1 MVWNVEISK
10 QISMIILL
18 IVLILICF
26 KYKKIERVNLIF
38 FAGFVAISII
48 DFFCYFYFEITK
60 ISTDK
65 FYVIGMFFMFLLYLI
80 YYYKLLYLAALR
92 KIQSVLILLFVVNG
106 LMMFGIE
113 SNLFENFSFNTFYVN
128 ILLLTFSIILFL
140 YQTFNSDKIFEIKNY
155 LPFWISV
162 GSLLFYIGIIPILYF
177 RNKVSYDIYFF
188 FLFLL
193 NLVNNG
199 VIIFGLLLNKPDAT
213 KPETYG

>member
-1 MVWNVEISK
+1 MVWNVEMSK
-10 QISMIILL
+10 RISMIILL
-18 IVLILICF
+18 IVLILIYF

-48 DFFCYFYFEITK
+48 DFFCYFYYEMTK

-80 YYYKLLYLAALR
+80 YYYKLLYIAALR